1 MSENFRL
8 HYKKRSSIIITPPT
22 ADLFT
27 ESGAFLA
34 RGAHGIECGD
44 EIGRAVCIILARSD
58 RRLVDVHGV
67 GVLEA
72 GVVGGGQVYYHE
84 IVLEEDHDSIGL
96 LEVCRKNK
104 FFY

>member
-1 MSENFRL
+1 M
-8 HYKKRSSIIITPPT
+8 
-22 ADLFT
+22 
-27 ESGAFLA
+27 
-34 RGAHGIECGD
+34 
-44 EIGRAVCIILARSD
+44 
-58 RRLVDVHGV
+58 DVHGV